1 MGPMVLY
8 ISIFL
13 FLYISIYLYILLY
26 IYISCIISI
35 YRAVYLSNVTSLYF
49 RTQLGQKLFTIS
61 FHIGLSIYI
70 YTYVPSI
77 YICKNLLN
85 TIRYTWGTSSLTVSP
100 EDKFVNSVTKM
111 IERKNEDQQEV
122 KSGWFTPAQMKTELK
137 WDQPLYS
144 VIGSSILAYSV
155 WLHLWCVTVILCPSI
170 SHVIP
175 GPTSRMPLLTA
186 NSTVWSRT
194 PGCTMFSIALIFQNI
209 HLMKNMC
216 SLLTPGMTS
225 ILPKSRNT
233 LWSTVTKRATR
244 RPTRRL
250 RNLRPKRRPP
260 ASCTKHYQTYLFDVF
275 ACSSTPREKKCSWP
289 GVCRARVMK
298 CSCPTSG
305 CRSNLRRLQRR
316 ARLKAPMREIFVS
329 YNQGPLVVLKLCILY
344 GVLK

>member
-1 MGPMVLY
+1 MDARLRRLCERKPSGRLNVPESVHNAWAAGGTSRDELRMLLEQYDFDKDGPHGLVY
-8 ISIFL
+8 IYIFL

-155 WLHLWCVTVILCPSI
+155 
-170 SHVIP
+170 
-175 GPTSRMPLLTA
+175 
-186 NSTVWSRT
+186 
-194 PGCTMFSIALIFQNI
+194 
-209 HLMKNMC
+209 
-216 SLLTPGMTS
+216 
-225 ILPKSRNT
+225 
-233 LWSTVTKRATR
+233 
-244 RPTRRL
+244 
-250 RNLRPKRRPP
+250 
-260 ASCTKHYQTYLFDVF
+260 
-275 ACSSTPREKKCSWP
+275 
-289 GVCRARVMK
+289 
-298 CSCPTSG
+298 
-305 CRSNLRRLQRR
+305 
-316 ARLKAPMREIFVS
+316 
-329 YNQGPLVVLKLCILY
+329 
-344 GVLK
+344 